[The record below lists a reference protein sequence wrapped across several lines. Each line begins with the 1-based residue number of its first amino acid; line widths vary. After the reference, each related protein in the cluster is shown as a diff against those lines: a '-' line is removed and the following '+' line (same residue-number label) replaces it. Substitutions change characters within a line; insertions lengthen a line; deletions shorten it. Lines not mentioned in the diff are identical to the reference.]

1 MQSTSLNYEIK
12 EMTQFKSKNR
22 IRFTTQNIFLSQ
34 RHCNDGWN
42 YPQKI
47 FLLIFCTSN
56 LLLEAFQLYN
66 EVRMCEFLRFFQVTN
81 LIPLSNV

>member
-1 MQSTSLNYEIK
+1 
-12 EMTQFKSKNR
+12 MTQFKSKNR
-22 IRFTTQNIFLSQ
+22 IHLTTQNIILSQ
-34 RHCNDGWN
+34 KHCNDDWI
-42 YPQKI
+42 YPQEI

-81 LIPLSNV
+81 LILLNKA

>member
-1 MQSTSLNYEIK
+1 
-12 EMTQFKSKNR
+12 MTQFKSKNR
-22 IRFTTQNIFLSQ
+22 IRFTTQNIILSQ

-81 LIPLSNV
+81 LILLSNV

>member
-81 LIPLSNV
+81 LILLSNV

>member
-1 MQSTSLNYEIK
+1 
-12 EMTQFKSKNR
+12 MTQFKSKNR

-81 LIPLSNV
+81 LILLNNA

>member
-22 IRFTTQNIFLSQ
+22 IRFTAQNIFLSQ

-66 EVRMCEFLRFFQVTN
+66 EVRMCEF
-81 LIPLSNV
+81 